1 MKAVSANYSFLI
13 KLRQMKYIKVVLGLR
28 DGRLESNWVLK
39 TVQMVQ
45 IVLYAFSGPLPA
57 QISVRNCK
65 NK

>member
-45 IVLYAFSGPLPA
+45 IVLYAVFWASA
-57 QISVRNCK
+57 ST
-65 NK
+65 NKCQKLQK